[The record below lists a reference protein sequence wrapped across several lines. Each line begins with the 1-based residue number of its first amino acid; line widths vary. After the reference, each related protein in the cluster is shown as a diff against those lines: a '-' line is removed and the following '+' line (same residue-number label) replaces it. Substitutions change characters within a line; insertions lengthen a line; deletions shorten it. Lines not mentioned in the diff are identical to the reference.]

1 MKTDQLLTIKKELS
15 QIKTKIDS
23 LLGRLEKIER
33 THRSD
38 AGEISQRGGSSC
50 LLVGCACKHSGKDR
64 ERSPGTKIK
73 ETALKGKTTKR
84 YRKKYKRLA

>member
-33 THRSD
+33 QHRSD
-38 AGEISQRGGSSC
+38 VGKICEREGEALSACIHTVLGERNQECSLDVHIQGNGIKKMRK
-50 LLVGCACKHSGKDR
+50 LL
-64 ERSPGTKIK
+64 
-73 ETALKGKTTKR
+73 
-84 YRKKYKRLA
+84 